1 MVRVVVPRE
10 QIAADVARVC
20 ERAEPA
26 RKLRPVLHGPEL
38 RFGERI
44 VVAHAGPRMTG
55 VDTQVREE
63 QRDELAPHGR
73 AAVRVNRELVRGD
86 ALLQAGCRN
95 QALRQV
101 RILVARDHPAHR
113 VAAEEVEDDVQR
125 VVEVRDR
132 ALSLGMS
139 HDQT

>member
-10 QIAADVARVC
+10 QIAADGAGVL

-55 VDTQVREE
+55 VDAQIREE
-63 QRDELAPHGR
+63 QRDELAPHRR
-73 AAVRVNRELVRGD
+73 ATVRMNGELVRGD
-86 ALLQAGCRN
+86 ALLQAGRRN

-101 RILVARDHPAHR
+101 RTW
-113 VAAEEVEDDVQR
+113 
-125 VVEVRDR
+125 R
-132 ALSLGMS
+132 ATI
-139 HDQT
+139 QPTA